1 MMICRLQAP
10 LALLVLTVL
19 CQSGCQPAAQPVA
32 PEQARDVP
40 RQALDA
46 WKQGER
52 PEAFQER
59 TGTTAVERRWTQGVR
74 LLAYDIQGDGR
85 MDGFDWQGQ
94 VRLSLQDALGK
105 KMTERALYNVSTS
118 PARVVVRND
127 S

>member
-1 MMICRLQAP
+1 MIFCRLPAP

-19 CQSGCQPAAQPVA
+19 CQSGCQQSPQAAA
-32 PEQARDVP
+32 PDQAREEL

-59 TGTTAVERRWTQGVR
+59 TGTTPVERRWTQGVR

-85 MDGFDWQGQ
+85 LDGFDWQSQ
-94 VRLSLQDALGK
+94 VRLSLQAPLGK
-105 KMTERALYNVSTS
+105 KMLERAIYNVSTS
-118 PARVVVRND
+118 PARVVVRNE

>member
-1 MMICRLQAP
+1 MVVCRHASQ
-10 LALLVLTVL
+10 ALLVLTLL
-19 CQSGCQPAAQPVA
+19 CQSGCQPAAEPAV
-32 PEQARDVP
+32 PEQARDTL

-59 TGTTAVERRWTQGVR
+59 TAITVVERRWTQGVR

-85 MDGFDWQGQ
+85 MHGFDWQSQ
-94 VRLSLQDALGK
+94 VHLSLQDSLGK
-105 KMTERALYNVSTS
+105 KTHERAVYNVSTS
-118 PARVVVRND
+118 PARVVVRNE